1 MRKTLYL
8 HIGTP
13 KTGSSAIQTF
23 LEQNREVLRSKGIDY
38 PGGPAKKTQFS
49 AQSGNGR
56 DLCLAKPDSKEYKH
70 ALRQIQ
76 ASEFDTVLVSSEF
89 FIAQSDER
97 MARLHKALSDFDI
110 HIIAY
115 LRRQDLY
122 LQSYL
127 QQGVKLHGL
136 RSLDAWESDDPMF
149 NGFMQLLGEN
159 AAQALLQF
167 VRGYEKDK
175 VIIRPY
181 EKGQFTDGNIFSDF
195 LTILGIPLT
204 GEFQLPQR
212 AINPGFDRDFLELR
226 MMLNHPKIPRG
237 NVQRLFT
244 SCLWELS
251 HPTDQNQLFTPYS
264 LLSPQ
269 RRIALIEGCGKEY
282 EIIARE
288 YLGREHGKLF
298 FDPLPDQE
306 DWQPYPGIPLE
317 KVVQAFGCVCARQQ
331 EQLDALQKRENKRP
345 VRRLLR
351 SCKKILHRLGIGPA

>member
-110 HIIAY
+110 HIVAY

-136 RSLDAWESDDPMF
+136 CSLDAGESEDPMF

-159 AAQALLQF
+159 AAKALLQF
-167 VRGYEKDK
+167 VGEYEKEN
-175 VIIRPY
+175 VSIRPY
-181 EKGQFTDGNIFSDF
+181 EKSQFVEGTIFADF
-195 LTILGIPLT
+195 LSVIGIPLT
-204 GEFQLPQR
+204 SEFKLPQR
-212 AINPGFDRDFLELR
+212 AVNPGFDRDFLELR
-226 MMLNHPKIPRG
+226 MLLNHPRIPQG
-237 NVQRLFT
+237 TVQTLFT
-244 SCLWELS
+244 SCLWDLS
-251 HPTDQNQLFTPYS
+251 HPTGQDRLFTPYS

-269 RRIALIEGCGKEY
+269 RRIALIEGCRREY

-288 YLGREHGKLF
+288 YLGRKDGRLF
-298 FDPLPDQE
+298 YDPLPDE
-306 DWQPYPGIPLE
+306 KDWQPYPGIPLE
-317 KVVQAFGCVCARQQ
+317 KVVQAFGCICARQQ

-351 SCKKILHRLGIGPA
+351 SCKKILQRLGIGAA